1 MIGKKEAENFAFP
14 GGGGDDHRHHHK
26 TDIEEAVVTAVA
38 EEVKEIRFSP
48 VSGFLLPLDSWLRGH
63 DQLLRALGLL
73 GSFRGDEWNG

>member
-14 GGGGDDHRHHHK
+14 GGNDDHHDHK
-26 TDIEEAVVTAVA
+26 TDIREAVVAAAA
-38 EEVKEIRFSP
+38 EEVKDIRFSP
-48 VSGFLLPLDSWLRGH
+48 VSGFLLPLDSWLLRGH

>member
-14 GGGGDDHRHHHK
+14 GGGGDDHHRHHHK
-26 TDIEEAVVTAVA
+26 TDIEEADEAVA

-63 DQLLRALGLL
+63 DQVLRALGLL